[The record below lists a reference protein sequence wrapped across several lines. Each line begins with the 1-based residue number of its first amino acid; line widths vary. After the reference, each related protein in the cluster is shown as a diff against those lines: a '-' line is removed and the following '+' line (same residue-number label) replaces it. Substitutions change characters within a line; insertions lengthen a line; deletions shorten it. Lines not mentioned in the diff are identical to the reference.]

1 MRLLQLCEKIATDF
15 VGRGEADL
23 NRRLDDRCINYL
35 GLLCADAIR
44 GQKRNDLRVLFLISV
59 EFAKVWCQPQL
70 DG

>member
-35 GLLCADAIR
+35 GLLCAR
-44 GQKRNDLRVLFLISV
+44 MLEGRK
-59 EFAKVWCQPQL
+59 
-70 DG
+70 